1 MCIRDRSFSKADLM
15 AAADRMHYQVSLGDF
30 SQYFDG
36 FGKCFIVQPQMLH
49 GIQVEAHSNPAVV
62 HHRDEVGDEFFC
74 LEV

>member
-1 MCIRDRSFSKADLM
+1 M

-62 HHRDEVGDEFFC
+62 HHGDEVGDEFFC